1 VSAPK
6 RSSSSPHLSLALDDL
21 EMDLETPTDTSTA
34 AGRPPDD
41 LSRNLARAAISA
53 ESSSSSRSPHPS
65 PSSSRAGAGDG
76 DGDGGALNES
86 AGLLFAL
93 SNFAGD
99 GAGEMPG
106 VDVGVYASP

>member
-1 VSAPK
+1 MSAPK

-53 ESSSSSRSPHPS
+53 ESSSSSRSS
-65 PSSSRAGAGDG
+65 TRTAGAGAGDG
-76 DGDGGALNES
+76 DGDGGALHES

>member
-1 VSAPK
+1 MSAPK

-65 PSSSRAGAGDG
+65 PSSSRAG